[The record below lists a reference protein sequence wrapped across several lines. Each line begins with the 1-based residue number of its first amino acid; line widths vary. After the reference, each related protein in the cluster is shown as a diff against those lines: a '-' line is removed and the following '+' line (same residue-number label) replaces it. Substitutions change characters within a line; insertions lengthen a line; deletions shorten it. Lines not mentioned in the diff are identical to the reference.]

1 MNRSNRYLHRLLMWM
16 LVALFVVFYPMLISI
31 YVFLPLFIGIMGYIL
46 ILGIEEGKISYI
58 LVSLLYLVNM
68 DVNLSLPFFMTSIA
82 ILVVYLF
89 FYPYFLHFR
98 KCHVCTPL
106 LTVFMIDIVY
116 LGSLLAYDF
125 VFGTEN
131 IVLDDILLYPL
142 VVDLL
147 VAVLL

>member
-16 LVALFVVFYPMLISI
+16 LVVLFVVFYPMLISI

-46 ILGIEEGKISYI
+46 ILGIEQGKISYI

-89 FYPYFLHFR
+89 FYPRFLYFR
-98 KCHVCTPL
+98 KCHVCTPF

>member
-89 FYPYFLHFR
+89 FYPHFLHFR

-106 LTVFMIDIVY
+106 LTVFMIDMVY